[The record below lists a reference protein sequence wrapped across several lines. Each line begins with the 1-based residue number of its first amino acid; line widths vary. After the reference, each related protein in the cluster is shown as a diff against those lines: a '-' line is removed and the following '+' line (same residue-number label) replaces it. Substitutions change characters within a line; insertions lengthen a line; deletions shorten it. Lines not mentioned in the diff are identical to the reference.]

1 MLVSYQKSDGVA
13 TLSMDDGK
21 VNVMSTSMLK
31 ELTSAFERAEKDGVI
46 VILTSAR
53 RGIFSAGFDTKI
65 LARKDPQQVFDMVR
79 LGAELAA
86 CVLAYPRPVV
96 IACPGHAF
104 PMGAFLMLAA
114 DVRIGAEGSYKI
126 GLNEVAIGIPVPT
139 FGLELAR
146 SRLLPSYLQR
156 TALTGEMFSPAE
168 AVTAGFLD
176 QVVPADNLQEAAE
189 TVAANL
195 GKIDHP
201 SHASTKERLRRE
213 TLATVRA
220 AIDSEITLENYQRR
234 SMASTGS

>member
-1 MLVSYQKSDGVA
+1 MLVSYQKSGGVA

-21 VNVMSTSMLK
+21 VNVMSTSMLR
-31 ELTSAFERAEKDGVI
+31 ELMSAFERAEKDRVI

-86 CVLAYPRPVV
+86 RVLAYPRPVV

-114 DVRIGAEGSYKI
+114 DVRIGAEGPYKI

-156 TALTGEMFSPAE
+156 TALTGEMFAPSE

-176 QVVPADNLQEAAE
+176 RVVSADNLQEAAG
-189 TVAANL
+189 TVAAVL
-195 GKIDHP
+195 GEIDHP

-220 AIDSEITLENYQRR
+220 AIDSEITLDNYQRR
-234 SMASTGS
+234 SMAAAPS

>member
-189 TVAANL
+189 TVAVNL